1 MYVTAYTLEK
11 ISFSFTGPK
20 GCIPIEKMRE
30 TNHAVRLEPHL
41 IPTTAEAVRM
51 YEERDGRLNTDPSIG
66 YDPIACYVFDLQFQ
80 QIIHTVS
87 FRCLTFISPDLKRF
101 QHETST
107 TLTATTNSSSHENTL
122 VQRAHAR
129 FPLARGGYN
138 NSRQCQSHF
147 RSPTETPV
155 SGLLLETNNKTIKLK
170 CSAFDILHLAT
181 CGSKLRLSL

>member
-1 MYVTAYTLEK
+1 M
-11 ISFSFTGPK
+11 
-20 GCIPIEKMRE
+20 
-30 TNHAVRLEPHL
+30 
-41 IPTTAEAVRM
+41 
-51 YEERDGRLNTDPSIG
+51 
-66 YDPIACYVFDLQFQ
+66 FDLQFQ

-170 CSAFDILHLAT
+170 CSAFDNLFPQRYCRILQRSFKSPPSPCKDPSQYCQKDHLFKVFSVNKVLART
-181 CGSKLRLSL
+181 RE

>member
-1 MYVTAYTLEK
+1 MCRKQTTRVNFSELLPFIYLRSLRYFAECRRKKTLL
-11 ISFSFTGPK
+11 TCLAALGLL
-20 GCIPIEKMRE
+20 
-30 TNHAVRLEPHL
+30 RL
-41 IPTTAEAVRM
+41 
-51 YEERDGRLNTDPSIG
+51 D
-66 YDPIACYVFDLQFQ
+66 VFDLRFQ

-107 TLTATTNSSSHENTL
+107 TLAATTNSSSHENTL
-122 VQRAHAR
+122 FQRAHAR

>member
-1 MYVTAYTLEK
+1 M
-11 ISFSFTGPK
+11 
-20 GCIPIEKMRE
+20 
-30 TNHAVRLEPHL
+30 
-41 IPTTAEAVRM
+41 
-51 YEERDGRLNTDPSIG
+51 
-66 YDPIACYVFDLQFQ
+66 FDLRFQ

-107 TLTATTNSSSHENTL
+107 TLAATTNSSSHENTL
-122 VQRAHAR
+122 FQRAHAR

-170 CSAFDILHLAT
+170 CSAFDKTFLAGSQNKSTTHNANNGEQITHTCTDHQTKNHLVWGWDKGGKQAT
-181 CGSKLRLSL
+181 

>member
-1 MYVTAYTLEK
+1 MFLVR
-11 ISFSFTGPK
+11 ISIKKRAG
-20 GCIPIEKMRE
+20 
-30 TNHAVRLEPHL
+30 
-41 IPTTAEAVRM
+41 
-51 YEERDGRLNTDPSIG
+51 GRFFCYLLF
-66 YDPIACYVFDLQFQ
+66 PIACFLYTLLLFDLQFQ
-80 QIIHTVS
+80 QIHTVS

-122 VQRAHAR
+122 VAHAR

>member
-1 MYVTAYTLEK
+1 M
-11 ISFSFTGPK
+11 ISLWESDISDTS
-20 GCIPIEKMRE
+20 
-30 TNHAVRLEPHL
+30 L
-41 IPTTAEAVRM
+41 IP
-51 YEERDGRLNTDPSIG
+51 RLNCPMETTLFKSWG
-66 YDPIACYVFDLQFQ
+66 KLFHKKALFDLQFQ

>member
-1 MYVTAYTLEK
+1 M
-11 ISFSFTGPK
+11 
-20 GCIPIEKMRE
+20 
-30 TNHAVRLEPHL
+30 
-41 IPTTAEAVRM
+41 
-51 YEERDGRLNTDPSIG
+51 
-66 YDPIACYVFDLQFQ
+66 FDLRFQ

-122 VQRAHAR
+122 FQRAHAR

-170 CSAFDILHLAT
+170 CSAFDTPCLDVPALPSYYT
-181 CGSKLRLSL
+181 CSVISQGSKLWCVSDRYPLNLISMESAIVSISSLLLLRNFRHIPDR

>member
-1 MYVTAYTLEK
+1 M
-11 ISFSFTGPK
+11 
-20 GCIPIEKMRE
+20 
-30 TNHAVRLEPHL
+30 
-41 IPTTAEAVRM
+41 
-51 YEERDGRLNTDPSIG
+51 
-66 YDPIACYVFDLQFQ
+66 FDLRFQ

-122 VQRAHAR
+122 FQRAHAR

-170 CSAFDILHLAT
+170 CSAFDKNKEKMPNIAHVVLHQELLT
-181 CGSKLRLSL
+181 CSCHMGISPTD

>member
-1 MYVTAYTLEK
+1 M
-11 ISFSFTGPK
+11 
-20 GCIPIEKMRE
+20 
-30 TNHAVRLEPHL
+30 
-41 IPTTAEAVRM
+41 
-51 YEERDGRLNTDPSIG
+51 
-66 YDPIACYVFDLQFQ
+66 FDLQFQ
-80 QIIHTVS
+80 RIIHTVS

-170 CSAFDILHLAT
+170 CSAFDTGNENNDNALNRARSCSIAKAET
-181 CGSKLRLSL
+181 GWFCSSLLKNFSIK

>member
-1 MYVTAYTLEK
+1 M
-11 ISFSFTGPK
+11 
-20 GCIPIEKMRE
+20 
-30 TNHAVRLEPHL
+30 
-41 IPTTAEAVRM
+41 
-51 YEERDGRLNTDPSIG
+51 
-66 YDPIACYVFDLQFQ
+66 FDLRFQ

-122 VQRAHAR
+122 FQRAHAR

-170 CSAFDILHLAT
+170 CSAFDTGVEGQMLISSSLFNPWT
-181 CGSKLRLSL
+181 NQRLMEFSLQVIWP

>member
-1 MYVTAYTLEK
+1 M
-11 ISFSFTGPK
+11 
-20 GCIPIEKMRE
+20 
-30 TNHAVRLEPHL
+30 
-41 IPTTAEAVRM
+41 
-51 YEERDGRLNTDPSIG
+51 
-66 YDPIACYVFDLQFQ
+66 FDLQFQ
-80 QIIHTVS
+80 HIIHTVS

-170 CSAFDILHLAT
+170 CSAFDIFSQNTDVQLTETLRKRKSLRQLHIQTIHFPFLLLIKQVRDGVVFKRAKKRHQT
-181 CGSKLRLSL
+181 TIDKQFTVQPTVKGVFC

>member
-1 MYVTAYTLEK
+1 M
-11 ISFSFTGPK
+11 
-20 GCIPIEKMRE
+20 
-30 TNHAVRLEPHL
+30 
-41 IPTTAEAVRM
+41 
-51 YEERDGRLNTDPSIG
+51 
-66 YDPIACYVFDLQFQ
+66 FDLRFQ

-122 VQRAHAR
+122 FQRAHAR

-170 CSAFDILHLAT
+170 CSAFDKCAIHFVYALLDA
-181 CGSKLRLSL
+181 LF

>member
-1 MYVTAYTLEK
+1 MKVRNDV
-11 ISFSFTGPK
+11 K
-20 GCIPIEKMRE
+20 GLSPRLFNVK
-30 TNHAVRLEPHL
+30 TKAVL
-41 IPTTAEAVRM
+41 IR
-51 YEERDGRLNTDPSIG
+51 
-66 YDPIACYVFDLQFQ
+66 FQ

-122 VQRAHAR
+122 FQRAHAR

>member
-1 MYVTAYTLEK
+1 MIQWKSHLVLH
-11 ISFSFTGPK
+11 
-20 GCIPIEKMRE
+20 RE
-30 TNHAVRLEPHL
+30 LLHKLSPQILKHTCLWIVL
-41 IPTTAEAVRM
+41 
-51 YEERDGRLNTDPSIG
+51 
-66 YDPIACYVFDLQFQ
+66 FDLQFR

>member
-1 MYVTAYTLEK
+1 MANNDPNL
-11 ISFSFTGPK
+11 I
-20 GCIPIEKMRE
+20 IESHIRYMQ
-30 TNHAVRLEPHL
+30 L
-41 IPTTAEAVRM
+41 
-51 YEERDGRLNTDPSIG
+51 G
-66 YDPIACYVFDLQFQ
+66 VFDLRFQ

-122 VQRAHAR
+122 FQRAHAR

-170 CSAFDILHLAT
+170 CSAFDREYSRHHDGRVSFDT
-181 CGSKLRLSL
+181 PD

>member
-1 MYVTAYTLEK
+1 M
-11 ISFSFTGPK
+11 S
-20 GCIPIEKMRE
+20 
-30 TNHAVRLEPHL
+30 
-41 IPTTAEAVRM
+41 
-51 YEERDGRLNTDPSIG
+51 
-66 YDPIACYVFDLQFQ
+66 VFDLRFQ

-122 VQRAHAR
+122 FQRAHAR

-170 CSAFDILHLAT
+170 CSAFDRAPASQTLTLFKTKICDLNKNSSIPSFRVAL
-181 CGSKLRLSL
+181 

>member
-1 MYVTAYTLEK
+1 M
-11 ISFSFTGPK
+11 
-20 GCIPIEKMRE
+20 
-30 TNHAVRLEPHL
+30 
-41 IPTTAEAVRM
+41 
-51 YEERDGRLNTDPSIG
+51 
-66 YDPIACYVFDLQFQ
+66 FDLQFQ
-80 QIIHTVS
+80 HIIHTVS

-170 CSAFDILHLAT
+170 CSAFDKGIPPLKLQGLA
-181 CGSKLRLSL
+181 SLCYNCFIDSYNTRSAVGCYHFTLFN